1 MRKIE
6 TFDWWPELVQVKDDY
21 SLRELAERFKVTPG
35 AITAAFKR
43 TGTRR
48 RSAPPGPR
56 ARRKGR
62 AETDDALDAGA
73 IQSRPHSKDDAL
85 LPYRDQLGQVP
96 DSEIAGLA
104 GVSVRTV
111 ASFRARNDIA
121 GYAGPPR
128 RRADPGVRSS
138 RIDAF
143 EDLVGSVPDQVVAT
157 KAGVSVNAV
166 RNWRIK
172 RGITAHAH
180 ARGQV
185 SPAAAP
191 ATSRGGAWKVISG
204 TGAERSVRVVVASS
218 LSEAATRV
226 ESAGVGP
233 VLSLEW
239 IAEVL

>member
-6 TFDWWPELVQVKDDY
+6 TFDWWPELVQVKDEY

-56 ARRKGR
+56 ARRKNR
-62 AETDDALDAGA
+62 VDVAEGDADA

-85 LPYRDQLGQVP
+85 LPFREQLGQVP
-96 DSEIAGLA
+96 DSEIARLA

-111 ASFRARNDIA
+111 ASFRARNDIS

-128 RRADPGVRSS
+128 RRAEPGARGS

-172 RGITAHAH
+172 RGITAHA
-180 ARGQV
+180 RTL
-185 SPAAAP
+185 AP
-191 ATSRGGAWKVISG
+191 SSSVKGGAWKVIAGSG
-204 TGAERSVRVVVASS
+204 ADRSVRVVVAAS
-218 LSEAATRV
+218 LSEAAARA
-226 ESAGVGP
+226 EGAGVGP